1 MWFRKKEKIT
11 RPFFRRIINYFI
23 YFGVGVII
31 LLLAVFGFTQTS
43 TFRSWLNETITE
55 QVNSSTNGV
64 LSIEKIDGTIFTSLI
79 LNNTLYQL
87 ENDTLFFA
95 EKIEVKTSP
104 LKILFKIIY
113 FRKIEI
119 ANANIAFLKDEN
131 GELNISRIVPPSD
144 EPDDTTESKF
154 SWKLQVAGLQLNSLN
169 FKLQSYDKK
178 SSMEFYPHPNT
189 DDFRLTNLNLE
200 LSAFADI
207 GNSEYELYLKEFNV
221 KPNLTGFTLKNL
233 SGNFVFFDD
242 KAGVTDLNI
251 VTDRSNISLSAAI
264 SDFPIF
270 SSDDLEL
277 DKAPLRVD
285 LAATDFHFDD
295 LTTFIDGTSLLKGA
309 VTTHLTAS
317 GTLADLE
324 IENLKVQF
332 GKTKFELDGK
342 VQDILAGGDMFI
354 NTRFT
359 NFTVE
364 QDDIT
369 NLLPSIG
376 IPLYKDYGI
385 LNFDS
390 LYFKGKPLVFNAG
403 FGITTEKGFVSS
415 LLTMDLKGKD
425 IFYDSQIETKN
436 LNLFPI
442 IGIQTKLNSSG
453 DVTGNGF
460 SPSTLTTKLNFNLT
474 KSSIGNEF
482 FDELNL
488 ETTGEKGIIGS
499 EINFYAMQSS
509 GLLDVKFD
517 FTKEESTSY
526 TFNVKLNGF
535 DIRDFAAYTD
545 FGTNI
550 NIKLLGDGENFD
562 PDNLNLFTVIQID
575 SSDLNGLTI
584 DSTSIIVDIRS
595 GKRERVV
602 NIISDL
608 ADVTITGKFTIIDLI
623 ETIGLEV
630 KLIASTI
637 ERKIDAI
644 QPPQFFDDNL
654 VSANLL
660 LNDFEY
666 QKVIANNQFNVNYLL
681 EFKDFELLSLLLG
694 DSEIDIDGELT
705 GKFSASQD
713 SISMNL
719 ETKINQLKFW
729 NGSELFYL
737 SDFDLNMTIDDKVSQ
752 TSFEDFTAYVD
763 LTARRIF
770 LGSEIRDLQFEFNM
784 NQGLADLNLNL
795 LYQDFLTFGTQ
806 GKIDL
811 TGNKVSV
818 ILDDFFTK
826 YNQFDL
832 YNSEKII
839 FNYSNDEF
847 QISSFSLEHNNGTID
862 LKGNYSFSD
871 YGEFNLSIKNLDGK
885 DLSVNVFGLPT
896 DQTPDSDINLNL
908 DYSGTPENPYVSIDF
923 ALDSVQAEKVFLGFV
938 KSNLDYKNKSL
949 TTDVK
954 FFKTKSEINNPWLG
968 LNGTLPIDLSLS
980 TQQRLPDNEELD
992 VYFFANNFDLRFA
1005 GSIIPGIT
1013 KLNGILEG
1021 DIKLTGTYNDINTN
1035 GQLQIKYGS
1044 FTAEANNLNYLIE
1057 TGIVVKDEELTIASF
1072 SLSNNKETKG
1082 GGKITASGKI
1092 ILDNF
1097 KPKEINVIA
1106 SGDLKLLGERSR
1118 AVNQNLY
1125 GDIAIRT
1132 RNEMR
1137 FLLNETQ
1144 NYLSADLI
1152 LTKGANVTFS
1162 PTQSAFSNKSDKFN
1176 YTFMPVEEELV
1187 DKEIDSLIVISGSK
1201 SDEVD
1206 AASKIPFDLDLKIK
1220 VENEAKMVFV
1230 LSREFKQNLTAYLG
1244 GEFEYTIIDNVPKAR
1259 GELQLL
1265 DGSKL
1270 DFIKTFQARGSVK
1283 FLDEIDNPYLDV
1295 SSTYQSYYSPDTLTT
1310 GGNEYEVQIRINLE
1324 GPVKSLNTNFIRDER
1339 NVEVYKRR
1347 TNFGQFELDGA
1358 KTASDAMFFIIVGK
1372 FPEDASLQETNV
1384 AVSTAASLAGS
1395 IVGGYLNERLG
1406 DFVRSVNVQQVGTE
1420 TKFSLIGKV
1429 GEIRYE
1435 IGGTSQVFQD
1445 LSRANIKIEY
1455 PFIFTRLILRLER
1468 REPTFQS
1475 TTYGEMIN
1483 ELGLKY
1489 SFMF

>member
-1 MWFRKKEKIT
+1 MWFRKKDKIK

-31 LLLAVFGFTQTS
+31 LFLAVFGFTQTS

-55 QVNSSTNGV
+55 QVNTATNGV

-79 LNNTLYQL
+79 LNNTLYEL

-119 ANANIAFLKDEN
+119 ANAKIAFLKDEN
-131 GELNISRIVPPSD
+131 GELNISRIVPPSE
-144 EPDDTTESKF
+144 EPEDTTESKF
-154 SWKLQVAGLQLNSLN
+154 SWKLQVADLQLNNIN

-178 SSMEFYPHPNT
+178 NSLEFYPHPNM
-189 DDFRLTNLNLE
+189 DDLRLNEIDLQ

-207 GNSEYELYLKEFNV
+207 KDSEYELYLKDFNV
-221 KPNLTGFTLKNL
+221 KPNLNGFTLRNL
-233 SGNFVFFDD
+233 SGNFVYFDD
-242 KAGVTDLNI
+242 KAGVTNLNI
-251 VTDRSNISLSAAI
+251 LTDRSNISLSAAI
-264 SDFPIF
+264 YDFPIF
-270 SSDDLEL
+270 NSSDLKLE
-277 DKAPLRVD
+277 KAPLRVD
-285 LAATDFHFDD
+285 LAAIDFNFDD
-295 LTTFIDGTSLLKGA
+295 LTTFIDGTSLLRGA
-309 VTTHLTAS
+309 VKTHLSAS
-317 GTLADLE
+317 GTLDDLDIEKLE
-324 IENLKVQF
+324 IEF
-332 GKTKFELDGK
+332 GETKFGLTGNVQKIPDGS
-342 VQDILAGGDMFI
+342 DMLI

-359 NFTVE
+359 DFSVH

-376 IPLYKDYGI
+376 IPLYKDYGTLI
-385 LNFDS
+385 FDS
-390 LYFKGKPLVFNAG
+390 LYFKGKPLAFDAG
-403 FGITTEKGFVSS
+403 FGLTTEKGFINS
-415 LLTMDLKGKD
+415 LIKMDLRGEDILYDGK
-425 IFYDSQIETKN
+425 IGTKK

-442 IGIQTKLNSSG
+442 IGIQTVLNSSG
-453 DVTGNGF
+453 SFSGSGF
-460 SPSTLTTKLNFNLT
+460 SPSMLKTNLNFNVI
-474 KSSIGNEF
+474 KSSIGDEF

-488 ETTGEKGIIGS
+488 ETTGENGIIS
-499 EINFYAMQSS
+499 TELNFIARQSS
-509 GLLDVKFD
+509 GALNTKFN
-517 FTKEESTSY
+517 FSKEETTSY
-526 TFNVKLNGF
+526 AFDIKLNGF
-535 DIRDFAAYTD
+535 DLRDFVQSD
-545 FGTNI
+545 FATNI
-550 NIKLLGDGENFD
+550 NIKLNGEGENFN
-562 PDNLNLFTVIQID
+562 PDDLNLFTVLQID
-575 SSDLNGLTI
+575 SSNLNGLTI
-584 DSTSIIVDIRS
+584 DSTNIIVDVRR
-595 GKRERVV
+595 GDNERVL

-608 ADVTITGKFTIIDLI
+608 ADVTITGKFTVTDLI
-623 ETIGLEV
+623 EAVGLEV
-630 KLIASTI
+630 RLLASAI

-644 QPPQFFDDNL
+644 QPPRLLDENVVNSNL
-654 VSANLL
+654 VL
-660 LNDFEY
+660 DEY
-666 QKVIANNQFNVNYLL
+666 EFQNAIANKDFKINYLL

-694 DSEIDIDGELT
+694 NSEIDVDGELT
-705 GKFSASQD
+705 GRFSVSQD
-713 SISMNL
+713 SISVTL
-719 ETKINQLKFW
+719 GTKINQLKFW
-729 NGSELFYL
+729 NGSDLYYL
-737 SDFDLNMTIDDKVSQ
+737 SDFDLNMIIDDKVTQ
-752 TSFEDFTAYVD
+752 TSFEDFSAFVD
-763 LTARRIF
+763 LNARRIF
-770 LGSEIRDLQFEFNM
+770 LGGEVRDLHFKLNM
-784 NQGLADLNLNL
+784 NQGLADLDLDF
-795 LYQDFLTFGTQ
+795 LYQDFFSFGTK

-811 TGNKVSV
+811 TGDKVTV
-818 ILDDFFTK
+818 LLDELLTK

-832 YNSEKII
+832 QNTEKIM
-839 FNYSNDEF
+839 FNYSNNEF
-847 QISSFSLEHNNGTID
+847 QFSSFNLAHENGTVD

-871 YGEFNLSIKNLDGK
+871 YGEFILSIINIDGKNLF
-885 DLSVNVFGLPT
+885 VNLFGLPP
-896 DQTPDSDINLNL
+896 DQTPDSDINLSL
-908 DYSGTPENPYVSIDF
+908 DYSGTPENPIVKIDF
-923 ALDSVQAEKVFLGFV
+923 AIDSVQAEKVFLGFV
-938 KSNLDYKNKSL
+938 KSKLDYRDKL
-949 TTDVK
+949 ITADID

-968 LNGTLPIDLSLS
+968 LSGTIPIDLSIS
-980 TQQRLPDNEELD
+980 SQQRLPANEQLD
-992 VYFFANNFDLRFA
+992 VNFFANNFDLRFA

-1013 KLNGILEG
+1013 KLSGILEG

-1035 GQLQIKYGS
+1035 GELQIKYGS
-1044 FTAEANNLNYLIE
+1044 FTAGVNNLNYLLE
-1057 TGIVVKDEELTIASF
+1057 TGLVLKDDELTIASF
-1072 SLSNNKETKG
+1072 SLSNDNETKG

-1097 KPKEINVIA
+1097 KPKEIDIIA
-1106 SGDLKLLGERSR
+1106 SGDLKLLGEKSR

-1125 GDIAIRT
+1125 GDITIKT
-1132 RNEMR
+1132 RNEMH
-1137 FLLNETQ
+1137 FIMNEMQ
-1144 NYLSADLI
+1144 NSLSADLI
-1152 LTKGANVTFS
+1152 LKKGANVTFS
-1162 PTQSAFSNKSDKFN
+1162 PVQSGFSNKTDKFS
-1176 YTFMPVEEELV
+1176 YTFIPVEEEMI

-1201 SDEVD
+1201 RDEVD
-1206 AASKIPFDLDLKIK
+1206 AASKIPFDLDLKIQ
-1220 VENEAKMVFV
+1220 VENEVKMVFV

-1244 GEFEYTIIDNVPKAR
+1244 GEFEYTIIDKVPKAR

-1295 SSTYQSYYSPDTLTT
+1295 SSTYQSYYNPDTLAT

-1347 TNFGQFELDGA
+1347 TNFGQFELDGS

-1395 IVGGYLNERLG
+1395 IVGGYLNEQLG

-1489 SFMF
+1489 SFTF